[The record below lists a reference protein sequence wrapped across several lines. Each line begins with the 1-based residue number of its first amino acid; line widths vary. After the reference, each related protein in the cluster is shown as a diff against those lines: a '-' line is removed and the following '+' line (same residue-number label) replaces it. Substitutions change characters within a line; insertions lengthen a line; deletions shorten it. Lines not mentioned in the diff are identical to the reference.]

1 MSAPPEEDRFVANVI
16 DLSDLV
22 HELVS
27 QCWDSGIRDINP
39 ILLIAAKAYLQSY
52 NRVEFI
58 RTFIQYSHMYW
69 DEIHDRSEEFFIT
82 HSHSVF
88 AHIPVG
94 KGNIDA
100 FKMLFTSKDPD
111 GEFIIGPE
119 DRDAIWDMFDSLVK
133 ICIKYIHRE
142 RNCQL
147 EERDGRMVP
156 RYKNNFMP
164 HIKVRGHAH
173 KWGVDLEIPQV

>member
-1 MSAPPEEDRFVANVI
+1 MTSVLYYHKRTSRKLKMSAPPEEDRFAANVI

-52 NRVEFI
+52 NRVELI

-119 DRDAIWDMFDSLVK
+119 DRDAIITCGQDRHAGTGRVVPVDS
-133 ICIKYIHRE
+133 
-142 RNCQL
+142 
-147 EERDGRMVP
+147 GFGAAVP
-156 RYKNNFMP
+156 GNTHHP
-164 HIKVRGHAH
+164 
-173 KWGVDLEIPQV
+173 P